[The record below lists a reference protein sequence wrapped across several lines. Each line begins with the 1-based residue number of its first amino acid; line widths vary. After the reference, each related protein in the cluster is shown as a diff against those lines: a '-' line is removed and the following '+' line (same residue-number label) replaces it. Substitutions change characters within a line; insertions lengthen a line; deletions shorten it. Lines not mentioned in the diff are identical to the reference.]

1 MYNWVDNFD
10 NDVVYNH
17 GIQKAFNKYNL
28 VVNIRNMY
36 INSSASRV
44 SDFFIFILDS
54 IITACDGR
62 YDAIEFI
69 LSRFNIQYAHTTVDK
84 WHERN
89 VLDIY
94 I

>member
-1 MYNWVDNFD
+1 MSNWVNNFD
-10 NDVVYNH
+10 NDVVYNN
-17 GIQKAFNKYNL
+17 GAQKVFNKHNL

-36 INSSASRV
+36 INSNIGRING
-44 SDFFIFILDS
+44 FFIFILDS

-69 LSRFNIQYAHTTVDK
+69 LSRFKIQYAHTTVDK